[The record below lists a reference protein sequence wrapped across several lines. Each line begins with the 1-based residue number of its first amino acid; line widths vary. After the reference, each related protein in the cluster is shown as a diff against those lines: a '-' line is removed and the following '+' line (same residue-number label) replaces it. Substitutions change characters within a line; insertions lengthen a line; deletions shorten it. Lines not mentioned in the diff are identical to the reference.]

1 MNKKS
6 MGKIHDFIN
15 KDVIAENENKRVI
28 VTLRIL
34 YIFEFIAFVLDVI
47 LAGTDVIRTFP
58 YRLGALFFANIFLFF
73 LTYRSKTKPALLEF
87 MVFTFAWI
95 LFMIPC
101 VGWSAGMQNYF
112 ILILMLCFFA
122 QFGRKLYKFLNAGF
136 VLMVRILTIWIFGGT
151 KPVVEIVPIQDKCL
165 QITNISAVF
174 VSIIFISYMFSQK
187 ENEAEDKLM
196 KYNDK
201 LKHEASTDQL
211 TGLKNR
217 RSALEFVQ
225 SLNIG
230 DMSKGI
236 SLAMCDIDFFKKV
249 NDTYG
254 HDAGDEV
261 LKFVA
266 NMMIENCDDTALVS
280 RWGGE
285 EFLIVFPD
293 CNGDQA
299 FVVLEKL
306 RKTLKNSVIKVDEAD
321 IKITMTFGLAEYS
334 FNGDIDSAIKEAD
347 EKLYMG
353 KQNGR
358 NQVVY

>member
-1 MNKKS
+1 

-15 KDVIAENENKRVI
+15 KDVISENENKRVI
-28 VTLRIL
+28 VALRVL
-34 YIFEFIAFVLDVI
+34 YIFEFIAFVLDVL
-47 LAGTDVIRTFP
+47 LAGTDVIKSFP
-58 YRLGALFFANIFLFF
+58 YRLGALFLANIFLFF
-73 LTYRSKTKPALLEF
+73 LTYHSKTKSALLEF
-87 MVFTFAWI
+87 IVFTFAWI
-95 LFMIPC
+95 LFVIPC

-122 QFGRKLYKFLNAGF
+122 QFGRRLYKFLNAGF
-136 VLMVRILTIWIFGGT
+136 VLMVRILTIWIYGGT
-151 KPVVEIVPIQDKCL
+151 KPVVEITSIQDKCL

-201 LKHEASTDQL
+201 LKQQASTDQL

-217 RSALEFVQ
+217 RSALDFIE
-225 SLNIG
+225 SLNKAEVTEG
-230 DMSKGI
+230 V

-266 NMMIENCDDTALVS
+266 NKMVEESGETAFVS

-285 EFLIVFPD
+285 EFLIIFPD
-293 CNGDQA
+293 CNGDHA
-299 FVVLEKL
+299 FIILEKL
-306 RKTLKNSVIKVDEAD
+306 RKTLKNSVIKVDEAE

-334 FNGDIDSAIKEAD
+334 FNEDVDSVIKEAD